1 MLQVELRN
9 HRLRAGAWMTL
20 LACTGVLAFGLLG
33 RWQWHRA
40 GEKRAVEAAFAAG
53 TLQPGSELGARST
66 ADLPRYAALHLH
78 GHYDGA
84 HQFLLDNMGHSGATG
99 YEVLTPLLLEDGRA
113 LLVNRGWL
121 PLPEGRRD
129 RLPDIA
135 LPPLNAIELG
145 GRIDLL
151 PSAAIGMGHAAPDAG
166 PAWPKRTSF
175 PTTDELAA
183 ALKRPIEPR
192 QLLLGAAEPYGY
204 RCDWQPAGEGFGP
217 ARHLAY
223 ALQWWAFA
231 ALTLFLYFF
240 MNIERR
246 KP

>member
-1 MLQVELRN
+1 
-9 HRLRAGAWMTL
+9 
-20 LACTGVLAFGLLG
+20 
-33 RWQWHRA
+33 
-40 GEKRAVEAAFAAG
+40 
-53 TLQPGSELGARST
+53 
-66 ADLPRYAALHLH
+66 
-78 GHYDGA
+78 
-84 HQFLLDNMGHSGATG
+84 
-99 YEVLTPLLLEDGRA
+99 
-113 LLVNRGWL
+113 
-121 PLPEGRRD
+121 
-129 RLPDIA
+129 
-135 LPPLNAIELG
+135 
-145 GRIDLL
+145 
-151 PSAAIGMGHAAPDAG
+151 MGHAAPDAG

-175 PTTDELAA
+175 PTTGELAA

-204 RCDWQPAGEGFGP
+204 RRDWQPTGEGFRP